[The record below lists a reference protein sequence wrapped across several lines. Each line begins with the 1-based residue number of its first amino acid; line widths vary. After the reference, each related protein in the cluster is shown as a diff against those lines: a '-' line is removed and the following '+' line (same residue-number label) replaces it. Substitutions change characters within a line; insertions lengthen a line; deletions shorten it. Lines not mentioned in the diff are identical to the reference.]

1 MENDYICKFC
11 GKLCK
16 NANSLRNHER
26 LCKAN
31 PDHQVTYFGM
41 CKVRRIYISSWN
53 KGLTKETDER
63 VRKSSETYKLHIKE
77 GIIKPSQLGKPL
89 TEEHKRNISNGM
101 KLAHKEKRAH
111 NIGSSRWN
119 NEHSWPEQ
127 WFIEVLHNEL
137 NMVENVDY
145 KTEMP
150 FDKYS
155 LDFAWPEKKLC
166 IEIDGEQ
173 HERFAEYK
181 LRDVSK
187 DKLLKENGWKV
198 FRIKWIDCWHNPKQY
213 IEQVK
218 SLF

>member
-1 MENDYICKFC
+1 MEESYICKFC
-11 GKLCK
+11 GKICK

-26 LCKAN
+26 LCPSN
-31 PDHQVTYFGM
+31 PDRNYVSHTIGI
-41 CKVRRIYISSWN
+41 KAWN

-63 VRKSSETYKLHIKE
+63 LKKSGKTYSEHVKS
-77 GIIKPSQLGKPL
+77 GVIKPSQLGKPL
-89 TEEHKRNISNGM
+89 SDAHKAAVSRGM

-111 NIGSSRWN
+111 NIGESRWN
-119 NEHSWPEQ
+119 NEHSWPEK
-127 WFIEVLHNEL
+127 WFIEVLQNEL
-137 NMVENVDY
+137 NMVEHVDY
-145 KTEMP
+145 ETEMP

-173 HERFAEYK
+173 HERFEEYK

-187 DKLLKENGWKV
+187 DALLKENGWQV
-198 FRIKWIDCWHNPKQY
+198 IRIKWKDCYANPKQY
-213 IEQVK
+213 IKQVK